1 MREKNWQDSVIAAIV
16 LILVSEICLGSDE
29 GDFQYWSKVSLCF
42 NINKDWQFEFEEEFK
57 LGDHAEQLFIHNSDF
72 GFVYS
77 GLAGWLDLG
86 FKFKKEY
93 EKEDDGSWTEENRP
107 HFNVTITSRLLG
119 LDISDRSRLEY
130 RDLQEEKDLWR
141 YRNKLTVRL
150 PLELTQF
157 KLQPYMAEEVFI
169 NFDAEDFNT
178 NRLYGGF
185 YLWLSKKTRL
195 DVYYLWQ
202 VSKDD
207 GNWDNTHVLGTNLGF
222 YF

>member
-1 MREKNWQDSVIAAIV
+1 
-16 LILVSEICLGSDE
+16 
-29 GDFQYWSKVSLCF
+29 
-42 NINKDWQFEFEEEFK
+42 
-57 LGDHAEQLFIHNSDF
+57 
-72 GFVYS
+72 
-77 GLAGWLDLG
+77 
-86 FKFKKEY
+86 
-93 EKEDDGSWTEENRP
+93 
-107 HFNVTITSRLLG
+107 
-119 LDISDRSRLEY
+119 
-130 RDLQEEKDLWR
+130 
-141 YRNKLTVRL
+141 VRL

-169 NFDAEDFNT
+169 NFDAEDFNK

-195 DVYYLWQ
+195 DVHYLWQ